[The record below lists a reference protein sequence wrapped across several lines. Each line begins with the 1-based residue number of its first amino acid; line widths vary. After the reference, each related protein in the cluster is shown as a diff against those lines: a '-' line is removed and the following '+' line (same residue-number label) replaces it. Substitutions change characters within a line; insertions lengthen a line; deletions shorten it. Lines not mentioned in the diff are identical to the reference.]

1 MRCISC
7 VSSVILLVSRL
18 FIISMYIFFRCP
30 DISVIKENTFYY
42 TCPSAPLLTSP
53 GAFHCLRL
61 ICRDGRIPA
70 LLFFPL
76 YGHRGEVLASAPL
89 VKKKKF
95 CQHHATFRKCS
106 DNPQIPSSW
115 ITVVFYVS
123 WRGAECA
130 GNLLASDAAFHL
142 PANLTSS
149 SEKQPG

>member
-42 TCPSAPLLTSP
+42 TCPSAPPLTSP

-89 VKKKKF
+89 VKKKKKKSSASIT
-95 CQHHATFRKCS
+95 QLSENAVI
-106 DNPQIPSSW
+106 IPKSLHL
-115 ITVVFYVS
+115 
-123 WRGAECA
+123 G
-130 GNLLASDAAFHL
+130 LLWCFMSLGVERSVLETCWLQTL
-142 PANLTSS
+142 PFICR
-149 SEKQPG
+149 PI